1 MKCLKVI
8 LISLLV
14 SLSVPVMAQTNT
26 NQKDKKDKARAK
38 VEVVNGQTAL
48 ILKTGR
54 MAQPASFGFSY
65 PADIVLKLDDNTWRM
80 LDSLVTAPWGSAVKV
95 KDIDG
100 YTVEIA
106 KANVNSNVG
115 LMFTSGTKCVA
126 ITEEEYR
133 KLK

>member
-1 MKCLKVI
+1 MQAF
-8 LISLLV
+8 ISFPL
-14 SLSVPVMAQTNT
+14 MAQTNKE
-26 NQKDKKDKARAK
+26 QHDKKEDARAK
-38 VEVVNGQTAL
+38 VGVVKGQTAL
-48 ILKTGR
+48 VLKAGR
-54 MAQPASFGFSY
+54 TS
-65 PADIVLKLDDNTWRM
+65 DIVLKWDASLENK
-80 LDSLVTAPWGSAVKV
+80 LDSLVTAPWGSAAKI

-100 YTVEIA
+100 FNVEIA